1 MKFLPAFIAILFA
14 TGCHAGFA
22 APEQIARG
30 GGIKGT
36 IKAEDGTP
44 LAYATIYVKQ
54 TETGVA
60 SDLDGRYEVNLAPG
74 TYDVLWQYLGYESV
88 VKKVEVKNDWIVID
102 ITMKTHVVVLQSVTV
117 KAGKEDPAYTIMR
130 KAIAKAKYHTQQLD
144 SYTARV
150 YIKGKG
156 QLKDYPWLAKKAL
169 EKEGIT
175 KDRIFIQESVSDIKY
190 TRPNKFE
197 EKVIAVYTTGKNET
211 KASPNAYVFG
221 SFYEPEIAET
231 VSPLSPKSFSYY
243 RFEYL
248 GTFKDRGFDISKI
261 KVTPRSKGD
270 NVVEGTINIVEEW
283 WSIHSL
289 DFNVSKLG
297 IEANVKQIYNPIEDK
312 AWLPVSQTFK
322 VTGKV
327 FGFEFEGDYLAT
339 VKDYK
344 ITMNPALPPD
354 LVVIDEKTQK
364 EEAKEIKKKQPTQK
378 QNKNKKVEERLAEG
392 KEVTDKE
399 LRQLVKEYEKQE
411 MKETKEPDVLSESTF
426 SVDSL
431 AYKKDSTF
439 WNDIRPTPLSK
450 EEVKGYEKEDSIAEI
465 DRKKNE
471 GDTLRRSSKKGKEG
485 FQPWDV
491 LTGDFYS
498 LGKTMSFRIHTP
510 YGGYNTVEGVNVIY
524 RTSLY
529 KRWTVKDSL
538 GKALKNYRLE
548 ISPVLRYSFAREKL
562 TGFLR
567 VEFRAKDWRI
577 WSEAGQYVTQ
587 FNQAEPIHSF
597 VNTFTTLLLGNNFM
611 KLYERKF
618 IDLNYRHRFSDKY
631 TLNAYA
637 GWSDRTELFN
647 NASYTFFKKGKENL
661 TPNEPVNVE
670 LPSGTSFQPNQAF
683 IASAVLEARPWQ
695 KYRIRNGN
703 KQRVHHSTP
712 VFSLMYRKGIPDLF
726 GSDVRFDQVE
736 LSVRKQ
742 VKLGIRGTIDLTL
755 KGGNFFNNDKMYFM
769 DYKHFMGN
777 RTYFITGDPTS
788 SFRLLDYYRYSTSD
802 DYYEVHAHYHFRKFL
817 LTYLPKARMLG
828 LSENVFVNHLATR
841 TAQYSEVGYSI
852 DGILRIFRIEGA
864 MGFQDLKF
872 KDANFGVRLGIA
884 TSVTVNFND

>member
-1 MKFLPAFIAILFA
+1 MKFLTLLIALLVA
-14 TGCHAGFA
+14 ADCYAGIA
-22 APEQIARG
+22 SPEQAAKA

-60 SDLDGRYEVNLAPG
+60 SDLNGKYEVNLPPG

-88 VKKVEVKNDWIVID
+88 VKKVEVKSDWIVID
-102 ITMKTHVVVLQSVTV
+102 VTMKTHVVVLQSVTV
-117 KAGKEDPAYTIMR
+117 RAGKEDPAYTIMR

-150 YIKGKG
+150 YIKGRG

-175 KDRIFIQESVSDIKY
+175 KDRVFVQESVSDIKY

-211 KASPNAYVFG
+211 KTSPNAYVFG

-270 NVVEGTINIVEEW
+270 NVVQGTINIVEEW

-289 DFNVSKLG
+289 DFDVTKLG
-297 IEANVKQIYNPIEDK
+297 ISANVKQIYNPVEDK
-312 AWLPVSQTFK
+312 AWMPVSQTFK
-322 VTGKV
+322 ITGDI
-327 FGFEFEGDYLAT
+327 FGFEFEGNYLAT

-344 ITMNPALPPD
+344 ITLNPALPQEM
-354 LVVIDEKTQK
+354 VVIDEKIEK
-364 EEAKEIKKKQPTQK
+364 EEAKEIKQNQPPKKQAKK
-378 QNKNKKVEERLAEG
+378 QQIEEKLKEG
-392 KEVTDKE
+392 KEVTAKE
-399 LRQLVKEYEKQE
+399 LRQIVKEYEKE
-411 MKETKEPDVLSESTF
+411 ERKEQKEPDVLSESTF

-439 WNDIRPTPLSK
+439 WNEMRPTPLTK
-450 EEVKGYEKEDSIAEI
+450 EEVKGYEKEDSLAEI
-465 DRKKNE
+465 ERKKNE
-471 GDTLRRSSKKGKEG
+471 GDTLRNASKKNKQG
-485 FQPWDV
+485 FQPWDI
-491 LTGDFYS
+491 LTGDSYKITGTS
-498 LGKTMSFRIHTP
+498 NFRIHTP
-510 YGGYNTVEGVNVIY
+510 FGGFNTVEGVNLIY

-529 KRWTVKDSL
+529 KRWILKDST
-538 GKALKNYRLE
+538 GKTSKTYRLE
-548 ISPVLRYSFAREKL
+548 ISPIVRYSFAREKV

-567 VEFRAKDWRI
+567 VEFRAKDWRV
-577 WSEAGQYVTQ
+577 WGEAGQYVTQ

-597 VNTFTTLLLGNNFM
+597 VNTFTTLVFGNNFM
-611 KLYERKF
+611 KLYERRF
-618 IDLNYRHRFSDKY
+618 VDLAYRHRFSDKY
-631 TLNAYA
+631 TLR
-637 GWSDRTELFN
+637 GVVSWSGRSELFN
-647 NASYTFFKKGKENL
+647 ENSYTFFKGNKEKL
-661 TPNEPVNVE
+661 TPNAPESVE
-670 LPSGTSFQPNQAF
+670 VPSTSFETNRSF
-683 IASAVLEARPWQ
+683 ITSWAVDARPWQ

-703 KQRVHHSTP
+703 KQRVNTSTP
-712 VFSLMYRKGIPDLF
+712 IFTLEYRKGFSGIFD
-726 GSDVRFDQVE
+726 SDVQFDQVE

-742 VKLGIRGTIDLTL
+742 VKLGIRGTLDLTA
-755 KGGNFFNNDKMYFM
+755 KGGTFFNNKSMYFM
-769 DYKHFMGN
+769 DFKHFMGN
-777 RTYFITGDPTS
+777 RTFFITGDPTS
-788 SFRLLDYYRYSTSD
+788 SFRLLDYYRYSTAD
-802 DYYEVHAHYHFRKFL
+802 DYFEVHAHYHFRKFL
-817 LTYLPKARMLG
+817 LTYLPKFRMFG
-828 LSENVFVNHLATR
+828 LSENLFVNHLTTR
-841 TAQYSEVGYSI
+841 TADYSEIGYSI

-864 MGFQDLKF
+864 MGFQDLGF
-872 KDANFGVRLGIA
+872 RDANFAFRVGIA